1 MFSGYPLLSSVSIFQ
16 NYKLHVL
23 GALWLL
29 FRDWNSSNYTGMMA
43 KYEEKDAENGS
54 VVFHDGNGDGGDGN
68 EKAGMVKDLG
78 RYVL

>member
-1 MFSGYPLLSSVSIFQ
+1 MSIFQ

-23 GALWLL
+23 GAIWLL
-29 FRDWNSSNYTGMMA
+29 FRDWSLSNYTGMMA

-54 VVFHDGNGDGGDGN
+54 VVFHDGNGDGGDGGDGN
-68 EKAGMVKDLG
+68 EKAGMAKDLG